1 MLCETSCMQLALL
14 CNKRHIFLPV
24 KLDSNYKWFAIVRLV
39 AKLQKGHSAIC
50 WWEQCAIDTAMTIAK
65 KKKTKKAR
73 LLLQLR
79 EQIFWTFSGNFKTL
93 CKWVV
98 NFNNVYILNFGGTFK
113 LKAER
118 SIILLLNLS
127 ITIRQTMKPL
137 VAAATK
143 ALCYPTCSCNLFTPN
158 SCRTTWKAF
167 FH

>member
-1 MLCETSCMQLALL
+1 MWNLLHATGFAVQQKAYLFACKIGFQLQMICYCSFSC
-14 CNKRHIFLPV
+14 K
-24 KLDSNYKWFAIVRLV
+24 
-39 AKLQKGHSAIC
+39 
-50 WWEQCAIDTAMTIAK
+50 IAK
-65 KKKTKKAR
+65 GPLSNLLVGTMCHRYCDDNCQKKKTKKAR